1 MWIRQATP
9 ADAALLAELGAQT
22 FRESFGHL
30 YGAADLRQFLEAERS
45 TAAFAQRLSDPQTR
59 TLLALETDA
68 ADAKTRVAIG
78 YTVFGRCKL
87 PVPDLEREAG
97 ELQQLY
103 VLQAWQGGGRGRSL
117 LEAALGELV
126 TVQRHAPLYV
136 GVWSQ
141 NPGAQRLYA
150 RYGFQKVGEYDFPVG
165 AQLDREFIL
174 KRSAG
179 DRPVGQHE
187 PGTAPGA
194 RTTGATAR

>member
-1 MWIRQATP
+1 MWIREATT
-9 ADAALLAELGAQT
+9 ADAALLARLGAQT

-30 YGAADLRQFLEAERS
+30 YDPADLRHFLEAERS
-45 TAAFAQRLSDPQTR
+45 AAAFAQRLADPLTR
-59 TLLALETDA
+59 TLLGFEMGAGA
-68 ADAKTRVAIG
+68 ADERIAVG
-78 YTVFGRCKL
+78 YAVFGRCKL
-87 PVPDLEREAG
+87 PVPDLEPDAG

-117 LEAALGELV
+117 LEAALDELV
-126 TVQRHAPLYV
+126 TVQRRAPLYI

-174 KRSAG
+174 KRAG
-179 DRPVGQHE
+179 
-187 PGTAPGA
+187 GA
-194 RTTGATAR
+194 GPQTGPRSRTSGAAR